1 LIEGRNL
8 NDDTVTP
15 ERRAEGQIK
24 IAVTLSPRDY
34 DAVLFDLDGVLTRT
48 AGVHALSWKKLFDSF
63 LQQRAT
69 QTGKPF
75 VPFDIDADYPRYI
88 DGKLRY
94 DGIAAFLGSRG
105 IELPLGTQ
113 EDGPVVQSVCALG
126 NLKEQYFLEHLKQH
140 GVAPYEAAIDL
151 VRELRAEE
159 VKTAVVSSSSNC
171 AAVLEAAGIAQLFDA
186 RVDGTDITRL
196 DLKGKPAP
204 DCFLEAARRVG
215 ATPSRAVVVEDA
227 IAGVRAGRAGLFGCV
242 IGVDRIGHAQA
253 LRDAG
258 ADVVVTALAQV
269 RVTVEPPA
277 AWSLVFEGFD
287 PAQEGVRET
296 LCTLGNGYFATRGAD
311 TGAVADG
318 IHYPGTYL
326 AGGYNRLRTDLAGR
340 VVESEDLVNF
350 PNWLALQ
357 FRVAEQDWF
366 EARTVKLLSYRQEL
380 DLRRGMMLR
389 SISFEDGKGRR
400 TTLKERRL
408 VSMDGMH
415 LGALELALTAENW
428 SAGVTVR
435 SAIDGRVVN
444 AGANLYRKFENR
456 HLEPVTGER
465 VGEDSVCLVSRTCQ
479 SHIYI
484 AQVARTRAFLDG
496 RPLDTPRRL
505 IEEQGCIAEEFKVD
519 VKQGETLVLEKLAS
533 FCTSRDPAISECG
546 LEARSVITRAARFDA
561 VMADH
566 VLAWKHLW
574 RHFDVQIH
582 PIDPGFKLNVP
593 MLLRLNMFH
602 LLQAASPN
610 SIGVDIGMPA
620 RGWTGEAYQGHIF
633 WDELFIFPFFN
644 YRMPEITRS
653 LLMYRYRRLG
663 EARIAAAAAG
673 YKGAMFPWQSGSDG
687 TEETEALNL
696 NPRSQRWVPDNSYLQ
711 RHVGSAIAFNV
722 WQYFQVTYDIEF
734 LHSYGAELILDI
746 ARFWSS
752 IASFNDERGRY
763 EICGVMGPDEFHDR
777 DPDSAKP
784 GIKNNAYTNIM
795 AVWVLC
801 RALEVLDLLSDIRR
815 AELSTQLG
823 LSPEDIARWDDISRR
838 MYLPFHDDGIISQFE
853 GYEKL
858 REFDWKDY
866 RARYGN
872 IQRLDLILEGENDS
886 ANRYK
891 LSKQADVLMLFY
903 LFSAEELGALFGR
916 LSYPLEPETIPRN
929 IVYYTDRSSHG
940 STLSRVVDAWV
951 WARSDRQRSMGYFAE
966 ALQSDVSDIQQG
978 TTAEGVHL
986 GAMAGTVDLVQRVST
1001 GIEVRGDV
1009 LRLNPELPRT
1019 VERLDM
1025 HIRYRG
1031 HSLDLRLTRGS
1042 LTVSGHDV
1050 AAPPIS
1056 LCVDGKLYEFASGT
1070 TRAFRLN
1077 DEPTDGASCE
1087 KEPANA
1093 RDIVSAK
1100 VAASKHGTTGAPR
1113 AAIPEPAR

>member
-1 LIEGRNL
+1 MKTISLKPECKAGR
-8 NDDTVTP
+8 
-15 ERRAEGQIK
+15 EAE

-34 DAVLFDLDGVLTRT
+34 DAVMFDLDGVLTKT
-48 AGVHALSWKKLFDSF
+48 ANVHALSWKRLFDS
-63 LQQRAT
+63 LLEQRAT
-69 QTGKPF
+69 LTGKPF
-75 VPFDIDADYPRYI
+75 VPFDIDADYPRYV

-94 DGIAAFLGSRG
+94 DGIAGFLRSRG

-113 EDGPVVQSVCALG
+113 EDGPDVQSVCALG
-126 NLKEQYFLEHLKQH
+126 NLKERYFLEHLKEH

-151 VRELRAEE
+151 VRKLRAEE

-186 RVDGTDITRL
+186 RVDGADIIRL

-204 DCFLEAARRVG
+204 DSFLEAARRVG
-215 ATPSRAVVVEDA
+215 AEPSRAVVVEDA
-227 IAGVRAGRAGLFGCV
+227 IAGVQAGHAGRFGCV

-258 ADVVVTALAQV
+258 SDFVVTELAQV
-269 RVTVEPPA
+269 RVAVDPPST
-277 AWSLVFEGFD
+277 WSLVFDGFD
-287 PAQEGVRET
+287 PAQEGIREA
-296 LCTLGNGYFATRGAD
+296 LCTLGNGYFATRGAAV
-311 TGAVADG
+311 GAVADD

-326 AGGYNRLRTDLAGR
+326 AGGYNRLPTHIAGR
-340 VVESEDLVNF
+340 VVENEDLVNF
-350 PNWLALQ
+350 PDWLALQ

-380 DLRRGMMLR
+380 DLRRGTLLR
-389 SISFEDGKGRR
+389 SISFEDGQGRR
-400 TTLKERRL
+400 STLKERRL
-408 VSMDGMH
+408 VSMGRMH
-415 LGALELALTAENW
+415 LAALELALTAENW
-428 SAGVTVR
+428 SATVTVR
-435 SAIDGRVVN
+435 SAIDGRVLN
-444 AGANLYRKFENR
+444 AGAKLYQKFNNR
-456 HLEPVTGER
+456 HLEPVASER
-465 VGEDSVCLVSRTCQ
+465 IGEDGVCLVTRTSQ
-479 SHIYI
+479 SHIHI
-484 AQVARTRAFLDG
+484 AQVARTQAFLDG
-496 RPLDTPRRL
+496 QLLDGRRRFV
-505 IEEQGCIAEEFKVD
+505 EERGYIGEELKID
-519 VKQGETLVLEKLAS
+519 VKQGGTLVLEKLAS
-533 FCTSRDPAISECG
+533 LCTSRDAAISECG
-546 LEARSVITRAARFDA
+546 LEARKAVARAGRFDA
-561 VMADH
+561 VMAEH
-566 VLAWKHLW
+566 VLAWKRLW
-574 RHFDVQIH
+574 RRFDVHIH
-582 PIDPGFKLNVP
+582 PVEPGFKLNVP

-610 SIGVDIGMPA
+610 SIGLDIGVPA

-663 EARIAAAAAG
+663 EARVAAAAAG

-687 TEETEALNL
+687 QEETEALNL

-763 EICGVMGPDEFHDR
+763 EICGVMGPDEFHDS
-777 DPDSAKP
+777 DPNSATP
-784 GIKNNAYTNIM
+784 GLKNNAYTNIM

-801 RALEVLDLLSDIRR
+801 RALEVLDLLTDIRHN
-815 AELSTQLG
+815 ELSTQLG
-823 LSPEDIARWDDISRR
+823 LSAEEIARWGDISRR
-838 MYLPFHDDGIISQFE
+838 MYVPFHDDGIISQFE

-858 REFDWKDY
+858 RELDWENY
-866 RARYGN
+866 RNRYGN

-903 LFSAEELGALFGR
+903 LFSSEELGALFRR
-916 LSYPLEPETIPRN
+916 LRYPFDGETIPRN
-929 IVYYTDRSSHG
+929 IAYYSDRSSHG
-940 STLSRVVDAWV
+940 STLCRVVDAWV
-951 WARSDRQRSMGYFAE
+951 WARCDRQRSMKYFAK

-1042 LTVSGHDV
+1042 LMVRGHDV

-1056 LCVDGKLYEFASGT
+1056 LLVNGKPYEFSSGT
-1070 TRAFRLN
+1070 TRVFGLN
-1077 DEPTDGASCE
+1077 EESTGP
-1087 KEPANA
+1087 PAA
-1093 RDIVSAK
+1093 
-1100 VAASKHGTTGAPR
+1100 G
-1113 AAIPEPAR
+1113 